1 MDYAVVISAIVL
13 GLSVLAT
20 IAKFL
25 DWFVHSDPKT
35 MVRTTRWMLL
45 LVVLACIPLLVMTI
59 ANQQWPAAMLIGAG
73 MLIVPTLLKW
83 RAMFA
88 PLRAAFDYFRPKAR
102 PFDMEIWNSE
112 IRDSEAADDPEMVRR
127 AAAILEAYVGKSSLV
142 ALGDGRRRARD
153 DRARDDR
160 SRDEGERDLS
170 RHEALE
176 VLGLERGAD
185 EAAIRAAH
193 KRLLGL
199 VHPDHSGSAYL
210 AKKVQQAT
218 DTLLTPSREWL
229 SSSGETAGPR
239 NRAAKR

>member
-35 MVRTTRWMLL
+35 MVRTSRWMLL
-45 LVVLACIPLLVMTI
+45 LLVLACVPLLIVMI
-59 ANQQWPAAMLIGAG
+59 ANQQWPAAMLIGAS

-88 PLRAAFDYFRPKAR
+88 PLRVAFDYFRPKAR
-102 PFDMEIWNSE
+102 PFDMEIW
-112 IRDSEAADDPEMVRR
+112 DTAAADDPEMVRR

-142 ALGDGRRRARD
+142 ALSDGRRSARD
-153 DRARDDR
+153 N
-160 SRDEGERDLS
+160 GERIMS

-176 VLGLERGAD
+176 VLGLEGGAD
-185 EAAIRAAH
+185 EGAIRAAH

-210 AKKVQQAT
+210 AKKVQQAR
-218 DTLLTPSREWL
+218 DTLLAPSREWL
-229 SSSGETAGPR
+229 SSSAETSTPR

>member
-45 LVVLACIPLLVMTI
+45 LVVLACIPLLVLTI
-59 ANQQWPAAMLIGAG
+59 ANQQWLAAMLIGAG

-102 PFDMEIWNSE
+102 PFDMEI
-112 IRDSEAADDPEMVRR
+112 RDSEAADDPEMVRR
-127 AAAILEAYVGKSSLV
+127 AAAILEAYLGKSSLV
-142 ALGDGRRRARD
+142 ALSDGRRRARD
-153 DRARDDR
+153 DRARDD
-160 SRDEGERDLS
+160 GERGLS
-170 RHEALE
+170 RQEALE
-176 VLGLERGAD
+176 VLGLDAGAD

-210 AKKVQQAT
+210 AKKVEQAR

>member
-45 LVVLACIPLLVMTI
+45 LLVLACIPLLVLTI

-88 PLRAAFDYFRPKAR
+88 PLLRRP
-102 PFDMEIWNSE
+102 
-112 IRDSEAADDPEMVRR
+112 
-127 AAAILEAYVGKSSLV
+127 
-142 ALGDGRRRARD
+142 
-153 DRARDDR
+153 R
-160 SRDEGERDLS
+160 SPCR
-170 RHEALE
+170 
-176 VLGLERGAD
+176 
-185 EAAIRAAH
+185 
-193 KRLLGL
+193 
-199 VHPDHSGSAYL
+199 
-210 AKKVQQAT
+210 
-218 DTLLTPSREWL
+218 
-229 SSSGETAGPR
+229 TAGPSAGDR
-239 NRAAKR
+239 DLGRRSSP

>member
-45 LVVLACIPLLVMTI
+45 LLILACIPLLVVTI
-59 ANQQWPAAMLIGAG
+59 LNEQWPAAMLIGAG
-73 MLIVPTLLKW
+73 MLIVPTILKW

-88 PLRAAFDYFRPKAR
+88 PLRAAFDYFRPKSR
-102 PFDMEIWNSE
+102 PFDFDMEI
-112 IRDSEAADDPEMVRR
+112 RDADAADDPETVRR

-142 ALGDGRRRARD
+142 ALSDARRGTRD
-153 DRARDDR
+153 D
-160 SRDEGERDLS
+160 GERGMSS
-170 RHEALE
+170 REALE
-176 VLGLERGAD
+176 VLGLETGAD
-185 EAAIRAAH
+185 EAAVRAAH
-193 KRLLGL
+193 KRLLGIA
-199 VHPDHSGSAYL
+199 H
-210 AKKVQQAT
+210 QAR
-218 DTLLTPSREWL
+218 DTLLASSREWE
-229 SSSGETAGPR
+229 SPGPR

>member
-45 LVVLACIPLLVMTI
+45 LVVLACIPLLVLTI

-102 PFDMEIWNSE
+102 PFDMEI
-112 IRDSEAADDPEMVRR
+112 RDSEAADDPEMVRR
-127 AAAILEAYVGKSSLV
+127 AAAILEAYLGKSSLV
-142 ALGDGRRRARD
+142 ALSDGRRRARD
-153 DRARDDR
+153 DRARDD
-160 SRDEGERDLS
+160 GERGLS
-170 RHEALE
+170 RQEALE
-176 VLGLERGAD
+176 VLGLDAGAD

-210 AKKVQQAT
+210 AKKVEQAR

>member
-45 LVVLACIPLLVMTI
+45 LLVLACIPLLVVMI
-59 ANQQWPAAMLIGAG
+59 ANQQWPAAMLIGAA

-83 RAMFA
+83 RAIFA
-88 PLRAAFDYFRPKAR
+88 PLRAAFGYFRPKAR
-102 PFDMEIWNSE
+102 PFDMEIWDE
-112 IRDSEAADDPEMVRR
+112 EAADDPEMVRR

-142 ALGDGRRRARD
+142 ALSDGRRDAPHE
-153 DRARDDR
+153 
-160 SRDEGERDLS
+160 DEHSLS
-170 RHEALE
+170 LQEALD
-176 VLGLERGAD
+176 VLGLETGAD

-199 VHPDHSGSAYL
+199 VHPDHSGSAWL
-210 AKKVQQAT
+210 AKKVQQAR
-218 DTLLTPSREWL
+218 DTLLAPSRGWL
-229 SSSGETAGPR
+229 SSAGDTPAPR
-239 NRAAKR
+239 NRATKR